1 MSIMK
6 FSLWKLSLRTPLAFQ
21 HPGTFVSTLLL
32 WLFSWMSKSCLIDN
46 QVPFYINVAGR
57 NHDNMS
63 PGSNIFEHKK
73 IHRITGNQASKSY
86 LKVRC
91 ILTSLSI
98 LLIYETNGQN
108 LLITVWDQNP
118 IVPARVHFLKLSVD
132 NNWNTHT
139 HTHTHIKIMYL
150 INSRIYYYP
159 TIKNK
164 YSPQNQMCSYSTIV
178 YHSPQIRKSK
188 IRDGRHLMN
197 STYKSKIYFFCLTGS
212 NILLIATLKIFFL
225 L

>member
-57 NHDNMS
+57 NQDNMS
-63 PGSNIFEHKK
+63 PGSSIFEHRK

-98 LLIYETNGQN
+98 LVIYETNGQN

-139 HTHTHIKIMYL
+139 HTHTQTH
-150 INSRIYYYP
+150 
-159 TIKNK
+159 THK
-164 YSPQNQMCSYSTIV
+164 YQDNVS
-178 YHSPQIRKSK
+178 
-188 IRDGRHLMN
+188 D
-197 STYKSKIYFFCLTGS
+197 
-212 NILLIATLKIFFL
+212 
-225 L
+225 